1 MPRLKDFAFKAVFL
15 FFSAAMPYVL
25 ITDGDG
31 CGDTPMDVRFF
42 LIAGVSAPLLAIV
55 WSLIDRQRYPYSR
68 LKYSFQIILRY
79 FLAYNLMIFGASK
92 VLDAQFPPS
101 LSALDITL
109 ADMHPSTLAWTFFG
123 YSFHY
128 EFFIGCGQI
137 LAVLLLF
144 FRRTATLGAILLT
157 IIMSNVVFVNF
168 AYDVCVKFFSST
180 FLAMTIYLLVDDA
193 PRLINILF
201 LNRAA
206 EKRVYPV
213 LVPGKNAR
221 KILFGVGIVAGLWA
235 TLYPFYYIS
244 RGKIRY
250 GEGARTDLY
259 GVWAVDSI
267 RHSVDSVSGRLNA
280 DSTGW
285 KKVLFDERQQA
296 AVKSWRRRI
305 ESFSYDVDPATHGV
319 RMKGKLPDSTLLIN
333 AGYRLKKDTL
343 YLDGSYGRDF
353 VGRNSVGSDSVHIR
367 LHLLRKYFIR
377 EEDKVRVY

>member
-15 FFSAAMPYVL
+15 FFAAAMPYVL

-31 CGDTPMDVRFF
+31 CGDSPMDVRFF
-42 LIAGVSAPLLAIV
+42 TIAGISAPLLAIV
-55 WSLIDRQRYPYSR
+55 WSLIDKQRYSYTR

-101 LSALDITL
+101 LSALDTTI
-109 ADMHPSTLAWTFFG
+109 ADLYPSTLAWTFFG
-123 YSFHY
+123 YSYHY

-180 FLAMTIYLLVDDA
+180 FLAMTVYLLVDDA
-193 PRLINILF
+193 PRLIDILF
-201 LNRAA
+201 LNRPA

-213 LVPGKNAR
+213 LVSGRNAR
-221 KILFGVGIVAGLWA
+221 RILFMAGILAGLWA
-235 TLYPFYYIS
+235 TLYPFYYIYK
-244 RGKIRY
+244 GKIRY
-250 GEGARTDLY
+250 GEGARTELY
-259 GVWAVDSI
+259 GAWAVDSI
-267 RHSVDSVSGRLNA
+267 RHSVDSVNRRLNA

-285 KKVLFDERQQA
+285 KKLLFDERQLA

-305 ESFSYDVDPATHGV
+305 ESFSYDVHTATHNV
-319 RMKGKLPDSTLLIN
+319 RMKGRIPDSTLLIN
-333 AGYRLKKDTL
+333 VGYRLKKDTL
-343 YLDGSYGRDF
+343 YLDGSYG
-353 VGRNSVGSDSVHIR
+353 SDSLHIR

-377 EEDKVRVY
+377 EEDKARIY